1 MLGGFLE
8 YNSMY
13 FGFSSLYF
21 LAGLLYLLAFC
32 FILSNTKQFFYLVMT
47 NLFRTITS
55 MFVLR
60 KQSIASFEFIIGS
73 FHKRSIGKIG
83 TLVNW

>member
-1 MLGGFLE
+1 
-8 YNSMY
+8 
-13 FGFSSLYF
+13 
-21 LAGLLYLLAFC
+21 
-32 FILSNTKQFFYLVMT
+32 MT

-60 KQSIASFEFIIGS
+60 KQSIASFGVITIGS
-73 FHKRSIGKIG
+73 FSLKEVLSKIG